1 MTVSNIMER
10 VRRMRAKLQN
20 WTGRVGKLQMKQAT
34 RIIRTTRWKLGS
46 WLGRHKW
53 LIAKG
58 AAAAVI
64 LAGISAGGNRYI
76 EKHTYEIYHVYL
88 NGQVVGAV
96 NDASIVGKAV
106 QDRFAE
112 IAAAHPDVEMKLI
125 APDIDFE
132 KEVTFKGEFDNDRV
146 IDAVR
151 QAVTA
156 KAVGVAL
163 VINGE
168 EVARLKSRE
177 EAEALLDAYKEK
189 FMEPRIIIEDK
200 EVAVLSAEPVL
211 TLPKD
216 EDAVVKSVEFT
227 KSVRLEDV
235 LADPGEFDE
244 PDVVLA
250 MLESTGAPPVVY
262 EVQEG
267 DCVSCIGAKFGYGYE
282 DLPLLYAMNPW
293 IENDR
298 IYPGDKM
305 IIKPF
310 TPDLGVKVV
319 KVAIE
324 EVEIQHDIIY
334 ETDDTLRIGKTR
346 VISPG
351 KNGLKK
357 QTYELTYINGFPV
370 SETLIGE
377 EVLVQP
383 VAAVV
388 AKGTLRLAGEGTG
401 KFAWPVKKAK
411 ITSKFGKRWG
421 RNHNGI
427 DITSS
432 DRTILAAD
440 TGKVVF
446 AGEKNGYG
454 KTVIIDHQNGYET
467 LYAHLS
473 KISVSKGDI
482 VEKGDK
488 IGVMGSTG
496 NSTGVHLHFEVLEK
510 GKVQN
515 PLKYLNQ

>member
-1 MTVSNIMER
+1 MADSKIVEQA
-10 VRRMRAKLQN
+10 RRLREKLRN
-20 WTGRVGKLQMKQAT
+20 WTGKAENVIRVKHAARAT
-34 RIIRTTRWKLGS
+34 RLKLGH
-46 WLGRHKW
+46 WLNEYKW
-53 LIAKG
+53 LMAKG
-58 AAAAVI
+58 VAAALI
-64 LAGISAGGNRYI
+64 LVGITAGGNRYI
-76 EKHTYEIYHVYL
+76 EKNTYEIYHVYL
-88 NGQVVGAV
+88 NGQVIGAV
-96 NDASIVGKAV
+96 NDTSVVGKAV
-106 QDRFAE
+106 RDRFAE
-112 IAAAHPDVEMKLI
+112 IAAAHPDMEMKLI
-125 APDIDFE
+125 EPDIAFE
-132 KEVTFKGEFDNDRV
+132 KEVTFKGEFDNGKV
-146 IDAVR
+146 AEAVKR
-151 QAVTA
+151 SVTA
-156 KAVGVAL
+156 KAAGVAL
-163 VINGE
+163 VIGGE

-177 EAEALLDAYKEK
+177 EAEALLETYKEK
-189 FMEPRIIIEDK
+189 FMEPRIITDDK

-216 EDAVVKSVEFT
+216 ENAVVKSVEFT
-227 KSVRLEDV
+227 KDVELNEV
-235 LADPGEFDE
+235 LADPDEFAE
-244 PDVVLA
+244 PDIVLA

-267 DCVSCIGAKFGYGYE
+267 DCVSCIAAKFGYGYE

-293 IENDR
+293 IEDDK

-310 TPDLGVKVV
+310 TPDLGVRVV
-319 KVAIE
+319 KVAVE

-334 ETDDTLRIGKTR
+334 ETDDTLRMGKTR

-370 SETLIGE
+370 SETLVGE
-377 EVLVQP
+377 EVLVEP

-411 ITSKFGKRWG
+411 LTSKFGKRWG

-496 NSTGVHLHFEVLEK
+496 NSTGVHLHFEVHQN
-510 GKVQN
+510 GNVQN